1 MERETPSMT
10 NPASLPQVSVVMGVH
25 NDEAYLPAALDG
37 ILEQYGVDFEL
48 IVVNDGSTDGSRAIL
63 AEYEQRDAR
72 LRVIDQANAG
82 LTTALIHGCRQA
94 RGQYIARHDSD
105 DVSLPNRFA
114 RQVEFLESNP
124 RAAIV
129 SCATEFIG
137 PNGELL
143 YVARRDEDLE
153 TATANLRRTDPA
165 RVQGVNGHGSV
176 MFRRDSYE
184 RAGGYRAEFRY
195 AQDLDLWMRL
205 TDSECLGFIPDVFY
219 RARYTSDSI
228 SMTHAAIQ
236 RDLTEIIVACR
247 EARASGGDERMLLD
261 RARAICHAPQSRVE
275 GHGSDGDYFL
285 GRVLLDRG
293 DPAAVVYL
301 RRAVRA
307 RPWNLKARLA
317 LAIAR
322 WVKPVGTPSD
332 RTTKAAQTVE
342 VTR

>member
-1 MERETPSMT
+1 M
-10 NPASLPQVSVVMGVH
+10 
-25 NDEAYLPAALDG
+25 
-37 ILEQYGVDFEL
+37 
-48 IVVNDGSTDGSRAIL
+48 
-63 AEYEQRDAR
+63 
-72 LRVIDQANAG
+72 IDQANAG

-153 TATANLRRTDPA
+153 AATANLRRTDPA

-205 TDSECLGFIPDVFY
+205 TDSEWLGFIPDVLY

-247 EARASGGDERMLLD
+247 EAHASGGDERPFYSIAPGQSAM
-261 RARAICHAPQSRVE
+261 RRNRQRKAMSPTAIISSAECCWIGVIRPRLSICGGQCVPAP
-275 GHGSDGDYFL
+275 
-285 GRVLLDRG
+285 
-293 DPAAVVYL
+293 
-301 RRAVRA
+301 
-307 RPWNLKARLA
+307 
-317 LAIAR
+317 
-322 WVKPVGTPSD
+322 GT
-332 RTTKAAQTVE
+332 
-342 VTR
+342 